1 MASVLMK
8 KILKLY
14 ISLVDRFNGSMGFI
28 CSILTIFMVLNVFV
42 VVALRYGFSVGR
54 IWMQEL
60 YVWTHAFVFLAA
72 SGYTLRDN
80 GHVRIDLIYG
90 TRSSR
95 TKAIINLVG
104 SFLFALPFLGFLWKW
119 SFPMVVRS
127 FGNLEKSS
135 EAGGL
140 PALYILK
147 GAILVFCI
155 TVGLQVSALIIRSLL
170 TLFTDENYFPVEGP
184 GPHAV
189 PELSPLESEA
199 V

>member
-1 MASVLMK
+1 MASVVMK

-14 ISLVDRFNGSMGFI
+14 INLIDRFNGVMGFI

-95 TKAIINLVG
+95 TKAIVNLVG

-127 FGNLEKSS
+127 FENLEKSS

-155 TVGLQVSALIIRSLL
+155 TVGLQVSALIVRCLL
-170 TLFTDENYFPVEGP
+170 TLFTDENYFPEEGHGAKASAEP
-184 GPHAV
+184 IQLG
-189 PELSPLESEA
+189 SET

>member
-1 MASVLMK
+1 MT

-14 ISLVDRFNGSMGFI
+14 INTVDRINGAMGAI
-28 CSILTIFMVLNVFV
+28 CAILTIFMVLNVFV

-72 SGYTLRDN
+72 SGYTLRED

-90 TRSSR
+90 TRSSK
-95 TKAIINLVG
+95 TKAIVNIVG
-104 SFLFALPFLGFLWKW
+104 SFMFAFPFIGFLWKW
-119 SFPMVVRS
+119 SWPMVVRS

-147 GAILVFCI
+147 GAILLFCL
-155 TVGLQVSALIIRSLL
+155 TLGLQVTALVVRCFL
-170 TLFTDENYFPVEGP
+170 TLFTDEDYFAKAHPQPTSTKDNV
-184 GPHAV
+184 AFQN
-189 PELSPLESEA
+189 EA